1 MYMLLFQALT
11 VRTPLEIVFQ
21 KVELTGTPG
30 GSYCRNFVRRSG
42 VSDIMKD
49 LALAPL
55 TGFKLLII
63 DRLG

>member
-1 MYMLLFQALT
+1 MLLFQALT

-49 LALAPL
+49 LA
-55 TGFKLLII
+55 
-63 DRLG
+63 